1 MYLKDFEAQAGLR
14 WDVVPMSDYSFPRHL
29 HNNHG
34 IQHSDMEVK
43 FDDEDIFETKIQED
57 ITCLTPFS

>member
-14 WDVVPMSDYSFPRHL
+14 CDVVPMSDYSFPRHL

-34 IQHSDMEVK
+34 IQHSDMEEVK
-43 FDDEDIFETKIQED
+43 FDDEDILKLKSRKI
-57 ITCLTPFS
+57 

>member
-14 WDVVPMSDYSFPRHL
+14 CDVVPMSDYSFPRHL

-43 FDDEDIFETKIQED
+43 FDDEEILKLKSMKI
-57 ITCLTPFS
+57 